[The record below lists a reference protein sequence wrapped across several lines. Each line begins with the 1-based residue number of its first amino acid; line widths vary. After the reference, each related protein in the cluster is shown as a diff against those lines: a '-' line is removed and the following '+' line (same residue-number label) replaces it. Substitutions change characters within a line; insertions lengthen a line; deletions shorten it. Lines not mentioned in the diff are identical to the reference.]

1 MTDARADILA
11 NIRRSLGVKGNE
23 RIRTQ
28 TVEDRIER
36 APKGLIPARGQL
48 DADGKKKLFKERAEA
63 VQTTVV
69 FAPNADAVPEF
80 VSGYLRDKNLPATVR
95 IGDDPFLVSMPWE
108 TTTIEVSHGASQGKD
123 LNAVSHAIAG
133 VAETG
138 TLVLVAGPENP
149 TTLNFLPD
157 NHIVVLRASDIV
169 GDYESVWK
177 KLRNAYGKGE
187 MPRVVNMV
195 TGPSRSGDIE
205 QKLLLGAH
213 GPRSLHIVIVNGE

>member
-1 MTDARADILA
+1 MTEARDSILSA
-11 NIRRSLGVKGNE
+11 IRTSIGARPSD
-23 RIRTQ
+23 RIRAQ
-28 TVEDRIER
+28 AVAERLER
-36 APKGLIPARGQL
+36 APRGVIPARGQL
-48 DADGKKKLFKERAEA
+48 DAEGRKKLFRERAEA
-63 VQTTVV
+63 VHTSVV
-69 FAPNADAVPEF
+69 FAPNPDSVPDF
-80 VSGYLRDKNLPATVR
+80 VAAYLRDKNLPATLR
-95 IGDDPFLVSMPWE
+95 IGSDPYLVSMPWE
-108 TTTIEVSHGASQGKD
+108 NTTIEVSHGRSNGQD

-138 TLVLVAGPENP
+138 TLVLVSGPENP

-157 NHIVVLRASDIV
+157 NHIVILKAADIA

-177 KLRNAYGKGE
+177 KLRTAYGKGD

-213 GPRSLHIVIVNGE
+213 GPRNLHIIVVDG